1 MKKIFKSLLTVFVS
15 LTMLFSLT
23 VNVAASENTVSSD
36 EQRLISEILTYFS
49 YSEGDFNEHNG
60 WTASSITADV
70 DIQRCLNELKE
81 LNPELY
87 PETIEKVIK
96 KGSTPVGMHLSIMV
110 DEILEFLDIQEG
122 QIGLDCTLG
131 YGGHT
136 LKMLECLNYTGHMYA
151 LDIDPIES
159 IKTKERLLGKGYG
172 EDVLTIKNC
181 NFKDIDIISKEVGL
195 FDFVLA
201 DLGVSSMQ
209 IDNPERG
216 FSYKKEGPLDLRLN
230 PQKGVPASIKLQEL
244 NRDQLEQ
251 LFIENSD
258 EPYAKE
264 IARNIDS
271 YLKSGQLIT
280 TTTQLYK
287 IIEKSLS
294 SIPVTERKDIVKKS
308 AARVFQALRIEVN
321 REFDVL
327 LEFMEKLPT
336 ILKPGARVAILTF
349 HSGEDR
355 IVKKA
360 FKEMKNLGLYRDV
373 ARNVI
378 RPSKEECHIKSR
390 AKSTKMRWA
399 IKA

>member
-1 MKKIFKSLLTVFVS
+1 MEEKHKRRVRYKGTHPKK
-15 LTMLFSLT
+15 
-23 VNVAASENTVSSD
+23 
-36 EQRLISEILTYFS
+36 Y
-49 YSEGDFNEHNG
+49 NEKY
-60 WTASSITADV
+60 
-70 DIQRCLNELKE
+70 KE
-81 LNPELY
+81 LNPDLY

-110 DEILEFLDIQEG
+110 NEILEFLNIKEG

-136 LKMLECLNYTGHMYA
+136 LKMLECLNHTGHMYA

-159 IKTKERLLGKGYG
+159 VKTKERLLSKGYG
-172 EDVLTIKNC
+172 EDILTIKQC
-181 NFKDIDIISKEVGL
+181 NFKDIDLISRDVGL

-230 PQKGVPASIKLQEL
+230 PQKGIPASQRLQEL
-244 NRDQLEQ
+244 SRNQLEQ
-251 LFIENSD
+251 LLVENSD

-271 YLKSGQLIT
+271 FLKAGNPIQT
-280 TTTQLYK
+280 TTDLYK
-287 IIEKSLS
+287 IIERSLS
-294 SIPVTERKDIVKKS
+294 FIPIQDRKEVTKKS

-321 REFDVL
+321 SEFDVL
-327 LEFMEKLPT
+327 TEFMDKLPF
-336 ILKPGARVAILTF
+336 ILKPGGRVAILTF

-355 IVKKA
+355 IVKKS
-360 FKEMKNLGLYRDV
+360 FKEMKNLGLYSDV

-378 RPSKEECHIKSR
+378 RSSKEECHINSR

>member
-1 MKKIFKSLLTVFVS
+1 MEEKHKRRVRYKGTHPKK
-15 LTMLFSLT
+15 
-23 VNVAASENTVSSD
+23 
-36 EQRLISEILTYFS
+36 Y
-49 YSEGDFNEHNG
+49 NEKY
-60 WTASSITADV
+60 
-70 DIQRCLNELKE
+70 KE
-81 LNPELY
+81 LNPDLY
-87 PETIEKVIK
+87 PETIEKVIR

-110 DEILEFLDIQEG
+110 NEILEFLNIKEG

-136 LKMLECLNYTGHMYA
+136 LKMLECLNHTGHMYA

-159 IKTKERLLGKGYG
+159 VKTKERLLSKGYD
-172 EDVLTIKNC
+172 EDILTIKQC
-181 NFKDIDIISKEVGL
+181 NFKDIDLISRDVGL

-216 FSYKKEGPLDLRLN
+216 FSYKKDGPLDLRLN
-230 PQKGVPASIKLQEL
+230 PQKGIPASQRLQEL
-244 NRDQLEQ
+244 SRNQLEQ
-251 LFIENSD
+251 LLVENSD

-271 YLKSGQLIT
+271 FLKAGNPIQT
-280 TTTQLYK
+280 TTDLYK
-287 IIEKSLS
+287 IIERSLS
-294 SIPVTERKDIVKKS
+294 FIPVKDRKEVTKKS

-321 REFDVL
+321 SEFDVL
-327 LEFMEKLPT
+327 TEFMDKLPF
-336 ILKPGARVAILTF
+336 ILKPGGRVAILTF

-355 IVKKA
+355 IVKKS
-360 FKEMKNLGLYRDV
+360 FKEMKNLGLYSDV

-378 RPSKEECHIKSR
+378 RPSKEECHINSR

>member
-1 MKKIFKSLLTVFVS
+1 MEEKHKRRVRYKGTHPKK
-15 LTMLFSLT
+15 
-23 VNVAASENTVSSD
+23 
-36 EQRLISEILTYFS
+36 Y
-49 YSEGDFNEHNG
+49 NEKY
-60 WTASSITADV
+60 
-70 DIQRCLNELKE
+70 KE
-81 LNPELY
+81 LNPDLY

-110 DEILEFLDIQEG
+110 NEILEFLNIKEG

-136 LKMLECLNYTGHMYA
+136 LKMLECLNHTGHMYA

-159 IKTKERLLGKGYG
+159 VKTKERLLSKGYG
-172 EDVLTIKNC
+172 EDILTIKQC
-181 NFKDIDIISKEVGL
+181 NFKDIDLISRDVGL

-230 PQKGVPASIKLQEL
+230 PQKGIPASQRLQEL
-244 NRDQLEQ
+244 SRNQLEQ
-251 LFIENSD
+251 LLVENSD

-271 YLKSGQLIT
+271 FLKAGNPIQT
-280 TTTQLYK
+280 TTDLYK
-287 IIEKSLS
+287 IIERSLS
-294 SIPVTERKDIVKKS
+294 FIPVKDRKEVTKKS

-321 REFDVL
+321 SEFDVL
-327 LEFMEKLPT
+327 TEFMDKLPF
-336 ILKPGARVAILTF
+336 ILKPGGRVAILTF

-355 IVKKA
+355 IVKKS
-360 FKEMKNLGLYRDV
+360 FKEMKNLGLYSDV

-378 RPSKEECHIKSR
+378 RSSKEECHINSR

>member
-1 MKKIFKSLLTVFVS
+1 MEEKHKRRVRYKGTHPKK
-15 LTMLFSLT
+15 
-23 VNVAASENTVSSD
+23 
-36 EQRLISEILTYFS
+36 Y
-49 YSEGDFNEHNG
+49 NEKY
-60 WTASSITADV
+60 
-70 DIQRCLNELKE
+70 KE
-81 LNPELY
+81 LNPDLY
-87 PETIEKVIK
+87 PETIEKVIR

-110 DEILEFLDIQEG
+110 NEILEFLNIKED

-136 LKMLECLNYTGHMYA
+136 LKMLECLNHTGHMYA

-159 IKTKERLLGKGYG
+159 IKTKERLLNKGYG
-172 EDVLTIKNC
+172 EDILTIKQC
-181 NFKDIDIISKEVGL
+181 NFKDIDLVSQEVGL

-230 PQKGVPASIKLQEL
+230 PEKGIPASQRLQEL
-244 NRDQLEQ
+244 NRNQLEQ

-271 YLKSGQLIT
+271 FLKAGNSIQT
-280 TTTQLYK
+280 TTDLYK
-287 IIEKSLS
+287 IIERSLS
-294 SIPVTERKDIVKKS
+294 FIPIQDRKEVTKKS

-321 REFDVL
+321 SEFDVL
-327 LEFMEKLPT
+327 TEFMEKLPF
-336 ILKPGARVAILTF
+336 ILKPGGRVVILTF

-360 FKEMKNLGLYRDV
+360 FKEMKNLGIYSDV

-378 RPSKEECHIKSR
+378 RPSKDECHINSR